1 MDLKIPQCHVT
12 HLHKKSW
19 YALFV
24 AVKNFHC
31 NKSRNIVICH
41 SLPSYIT
48 LTNLS
53 SAIIGKKSSFK
64 SIQGDTVPA
73 KLDSTVAVTHFIVN
87 DAYTVTLQKASQ
99 YLHVL
104 YSQSEFHIELAHKC
118 TWL

>member
-12 HLHKKSW
+12 HLHKSW

-31 NKSRNIVICH
+31 NKSRNIVTCH

-48 LTNLS
+48 LTFSLPFLLRR
-53 SAIIGKKSSFK
+53 SSFK
-64 SIQGDTVPA
+64 SLQGDTVPA
-73 KLDSTVAVTHFIVN
+73 KVDSTVAVTHFTVTCTIN
-87 DAYTVTLQKASQ
+87 DAYNSYTAEATSQ

-104 YSQSEFHIELAHKC
+104 ATQV
-118 TWL
+118 